1 MIPILGISVWL
12 VVKIF
17 AILAFLIYLLFAL
30 VIVRQV
36 RLMTETIQ
44 VGFETPL
51 KFLSYVHLTFAGVV
65 LLLALIIL

>member
-1 MIPILGISVWL
+1 MIPILGMSVWL
-12 VVKIF
+12 LVKIF

>member
-1 MIPILGISVWL
+1 MIPILGMSVWL
-12 VVKIF
+12 IVKIF